1 MRRDTLKS
9 VWRAG
14 FSVASIQVRGFSC
27 SSPCCALLRSLPLR
41 LSRRPQLR
49 QPMMMPSS
57 SRSDVFTGGS
67 WSEGKQGGF
76 YRAIVVMSGSE
87 QSFGAR
93 VYLQWLALSETDPI
107 PKIIA
112 TVPLKEVNDQNL
124 GNASIEIEGEE
135 SKDKEITI
143 IVSSYDFDAD
153 KDISLYVKGTAPGK
167 YAMAKAP
174 GKSPAAAPVAAP
186 TNVPKDD

>member
-1 MRRDTLKS
+1 MLKS
-9 VWRAG
+9 VLRAT
-14 FSVASIQVRGFSC
+14 
-27 SSPCCALLRSLPLR
+27 ALLAVALIPPASALAADDDAKIVEGLP
-41 LSRRPQLR
+41 PEVA
-49 QPMMMPSS
+49 
-57 SRSDVFTGGS
+57 DVVTGGS

-76 YRAIVVMSGSE
+76 YRAIVVMSGTE

-93 VYLQWLALSETDPI
+93 VYLQWLALSETDPV
-107 PKIIA
+107 PKIVA
-112 TVPLKEVNDQNL
+112 TVPLKEVNDQKL

-135 SKDKEITI
+135 TKDNQITI

-153 KDISLYVKGTAPGK
+153 KDITLYVKGTAPGK

-174 GKSPAAAPVAAP
+174 AKSSGAPPAAAPTAPPAAAP

>member
-1 MRRDTLKS
+1 
-9 VWRAG
+9 
-14 FSVASIQVRGFSC
+14 
-27 SSPCCALLRSLPLR
+27 
-41 LSRRPQLR
+41 
-49 QPMMMPSS
+49 
-57 SRSDVFTGGS
+57 
-67 WSEGKQGGF
+67 
-76 YRAIVVMSGSE
+76 MSGSE

-135 SKDKEITI
+135 SKDNEITI

-153 KDISLYVKGTAPGK
+153 KDISLGPRPANMPWQRRRPRAPLPRRLPPHQCPRGRLGT
-167 YAMAKAP
+167 
-174 GKSPAAAPVAAP
+174 SPAICLLRMLRPP
-186 TNVPKDD
+186 PI

>member
-1 MRRDTLKS
+1 MLKS
-9 VWRAG
+9 VLRAT
-14 FSVASIQVRGFSC
+14 
-27 SSPCCALLRSLPLR
+27 ALLAVALIPPASALAADDGAKIVEGLP
-41 LSRRPQLR
+41 PEVA
-49 QPMMMPSS
+49 
-57 SRSDVFTGGS
+57 DVVTGGS

-76 YRAIVVMSGSE
+76 YRAIVVMSGTE

-93 VYLQWLALSETDPI
+93 VYLQWLALSETDPV
-107 PKIIA
+107 PKIVA
-112 TVPLKEVNDQNL
+112 TVPLKEVNDQKL

-135 SKDKEITI
+135 TKDNEITI

-153 KDISLYVKGTAPGK
+153 KDITLYVKGTAPGK

-174 GKSPAAAPVAAP
+174 AKSSGAPPAAAPTAPPAAAP